1 MNVPRNRAPRPADIL
16 SAYHSQPPAR
26 LATSRA
32 LRTSQDQSGR
42 DARAPRRAAF
52 SLVEVMCA
60 VLILGIG
67 VAGLS
72 HGITAALRSSKESE
86 LQTSA
91 ALLAAGQIETL
102 RAEGFVMDEETEGDG
117 GDDLSLFHW
126 RQTVKS
132 TQIDGLHEVTVVIEH
147 ARTGKAIYE
156 LRTLLFDP
164 PLDDLPP
171 SSSTTK
177 QDYTKPG
184 RRDRFKP

>member
-1 MNVPRNRAPRPADIL
+1 
-16 SAYHSQPPAR
+16 
-26 LATSRA
+26 
-32 LRTSQDQSGR
+32 
-42 DARAPRRAAF
+42 
-52 SLVEVMCA
+52 MCA

-86 LQTSA
+86 LQTGA

-102 RAEGFVMDEETEGDG
+102 RAEGFVIDEETEGEG
-117 GDDLSLFHW
+117 GDDLSLFRW

-132 TQIDGLHEVTVVIEH
+132 TQIDGLHDVTVVIEH

-164 PLDDLPP
+164 PLDELPA
-171 SSSTTK
+171 SSSTT
-177 QDYTKPG
+177 
-184 RRDRFKP
+184 

>member
-1 MNVPRNRAPRPADIL
+1 MFREIVRPGPRTSCPLTTPNHPPGWQPVALSAPRNIK
-16 SAYHSQPPAR
+16 
-26 LATSRA
+26 TG
-32 LRTSQDQSGR
+32 RTP
-42 DARAPRRAAF
+42 PRRAGF

>member
-1 MNVPRNRAPRPADIL
+1 MNVPRN
-16 SAYHSQPPAR
+16 QPP
-26 LATSRA
+26 LLEISRKGPRI
-32 LRTSQDQSGR
+32 RTRSLG
-42 DARAPRRAAF
+42 AF

-102 RAEGFVMDEETEGDG
+102 RAEGFVIDEETEGEA
-117 GDDLSLFHW
+117 GDDLPLFRW

-132 TQIDGLHEVTVVIEH
+132 TQIDGLHEVTVVVEH
-147 ARTGKAIYE
+147 ARTGNAIYE

-177 QDYTKPG
+177 QDSTKPG
-184 RRDRFKP
+184 RRDRFRP